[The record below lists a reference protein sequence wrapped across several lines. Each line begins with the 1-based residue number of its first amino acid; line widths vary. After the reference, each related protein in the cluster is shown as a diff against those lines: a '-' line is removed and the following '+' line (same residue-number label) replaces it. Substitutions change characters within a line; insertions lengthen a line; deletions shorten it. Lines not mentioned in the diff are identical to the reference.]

1 MWQRQWL
8 QGEVLHEQLDYW
20 RQQLAGL
27 KPLEL
32 PTDHPRPPVQSFRG
46 ARRFF
51 SFPAEIS
58 NELRAL
64 SRREGVTLYM
74 TLLTAWQTLLHRY
87 TGQNEIVVGT
97 DIANRNRRELESLIG
112 FFTNQLVMRA
122 DFSGNPTFKELLR
135 RVREV
140 TLGAYAHQDL
150 PFEKLVEVLQL
161 ERTLDRNPL
170 FQVMFVFQNTP
181 MRDLEVPG
189 LSMRTLEI
197 DEGTTAFDLTLTME
211 ETDEGIKG
219 SMRYSTDLFN
229 ATTIE
234 RMMKHFQNI
243 VRSIVSSVEK
253 PVQALEMYDAEVRK
267 KERTTSRLKKLTSVK
282 PRAVTFSGDA
292 LFQMSYLTPDQRL
305 PLVIQSSLTEVDLAT
320 WAKRHEEMIEA
331 ELLRHGAI
339 LFRGFNVNSLR
350 AFEEFTRAVSR
361 ELLEYGER
369 SSPRTRLS
377 AGIYTSTD
385 HPADQHIVLHNEQS
399 YTLNWPMK
407 IWFCCQQPA
416 QQGGRTPIAGSREI
430 YRRLDPAL
438 IRLFEK
444 KSVMYVRNYGDG
456 LGLPWQEVFQTR
468 VRAEVEEH
476 CRRAAI
482 VCEWKDGDRLCTRQL
497 RPAVRTHPKTGE
509 WVWFNH
515 ALFFHVS
522 SLDATT
528 QAAFAGL
535 TADELPFN
543 TLFGDATPIDPSL
556 MEEIRE
562 AYREATVSFP
572 WQAGDVLM
580 LDNMLVAHGREPF
593 VGPRKV
599 VVAMGDPFQEI
610 YQPSEMRVAAQV
622 SV

>member
-1 MWQRQWL
+1 
-8 QGEVLHEQLDYW
+8 
-20 RQQLAGL
+20 
-27 KPLEL
+27 
-32 PTDHPRPPVQSFRG
+32 
-46 ARRFF
+46 
-51 SFPAEIS
+51 
-58 NELRAL
+58 
-64 SRREGVTLYM
+64 
-74 TLLTAWQTLLHRY
+74 
-87 TGQNEIVVGT
+87 
-97 DIANRNRRELESLIG
+97 
-112 FFTNQLVMRA
+112 
-122 DFSGNPTFKELLR
+122 
-135 RVREV
+135 
-140 TLGAYAHQDL
+140 
-150 PFEKLVEVLQL
+150 
-161 ERTLDRNPL
+161 
-170 FQVMFVFQNTP
+170 
-181 MRDLEVPG
+181 
-189 LSMRTLEI
+189 
-197 DEGTTAFDLTLTME
+197 
-211 ETDEGIKG
+211 
-219 SMRYSTDLFN
+219 
-229 ATTIE
+229 
-234 RMMKHFQNI
+234 
-243 VRSIVSSVEK
+243 
-253 PVQALEMYDAEVRK
+253 
-267 KERTTSRLKKLTSVK
+267 
-282 PRAVTFSGDA
+282 
-292 LFQMSYLTPDQRL
+292 
-305 PLVIQSSLTEVDLAT
+305 
-320 WAKRHEEMIEA
+320 MIEA
-331 ELLRHGAI
+331 ELLRHGAL

-350 AFEEFTRAVSR
+350 VFEEFTRAVSR

-385 HPADQHIVLHNEQS
+385 HPADQQIVLHNEQS

-407 IWFCCQQPA
+407 ICFCCQQPA
-416 QQGGRTPIAGSREI
+416 RQGGRTPIAGSREI

-482 VCEWKDGDRLCTRQL
+482 ECEWKDGDRLRTRQL

-522 SLDATT
+522 SLDVTT

-543 TLFGDATPIDPSL
+543 TLFGDGTPIDPSL

-562 AYREATVSFP
+562 AYRAATVSFS

-599 VVAMGDPFQEI
+599 VVAMADPFQEI
-610 YQPSEMRVAAQV
+610 YQPSEMREAAQL

>member
-1 MWQRQWL
+1 
-8 QGEVLHEQLDYW
+8 
-20 RQQLAGL
+20 
-27 KPLEL
+27 
-32 PTDHPRPPVQSFRG
+32 
-46 ARRFF
+46 
-51 SFPAEIS
+51 
-58 NELRAL
+58 
-64 SRREGVTLYM
+64 M
-74 TLLTAWQTLLHRY
+74 TLLAAWQTLLHRY

-112 FFTNQLVMRA
+112 FFTNQLVLRA
-122 DFSGNPTFKELLR
+122 NFSGNPTYKGLLR

-181 MRDLEVPG
+181 MRDLELPG
-189 LSMRTLEI
+189 LSLRTLEV

-219 SMRYSTDLFN
+219 SMRYSTDLFKP
-229 ATTIE
+229 TTID
-234 RMMKHFQNI
+234 RMLKHFQNI
-243 VRSIVSSVEK
+243 VRSIVASVDT
-253 PVQALEMYDAEVRK
+253 PVQALEMYDVEVTK

-282 PRAVTFSGDA
+282 PRAVNFSGDA
-292 LFQMSYLTPDQRL
+292 LFQMSYLTADQRL
-305 PLVIQSSLTEVDLAT
+305 PLVIQTSFTEVDLAT
-320 WAKRHEEMIEA
+320 WAARHEEMIEA
-331 ELLRHGAI
+331 ELLRHGAL

-350 AFEEFTRAVSR
+350 VFEEFTRAVSR

-385 HPADQHIVLHNEQS
+385 HPADQQIVLHNEQS

-407 IWFCCQQPA
+407 ICFCCQQPA
-416 QQGGRTPIAGSREI
+416 RQGGRTPIAGSREI

-482 VCEWKDGDRLCTRQL
+482 ECEWKDGDRLRTRQL

-543 TLFGDATPIDPSL
+543 TLFGDGTPIHSSL
-556 MEEIRE
+556 MEEIRA
-562 AYREATVSFP
+562 AYRDTTVSFP
-572 WQAGDVLM
+572 WQAGDVLL

-599 VVAMGDPFQEI
+599 VVAMSDPFQANS
-610 YQPSEMRVAAQV
+610 QPAEMHATAQV
-622 SV
+622 TV